1 MTSRFKLGDR
11 VVITGQIVKTHA
23 DGCTRWLP
31 MRMAAMSG
39 VIVGARTLRNGR
51 TEWIDSEWIDSDGAR
66 YFHPEG
72 DPIRAWQVAYSLRI
86 RPLHCLDHQVEHVA
100 IEAPGIEQP

>member
-1 MTSRFKLGDR
+1 MSSRFKLGDR
-11 VVITGQIVKTHA
+11 VIISGQIVKTRS

-51 TEWIDSEWIDSDGAR
+51 TEWIDGTR
-66 YFHPEG
+66 RFHPEG
-72 DPIRAWQVAYSLRI
+72 DPIRAWQVAYGLRI
-86 RPLHCLDHQVEHVA
+86 RPVHCLGYQVEHVA
-100 IEAPGIEQP
+100 IEDGS

>member
-1 MTSRFKLGDR
+1 MSARFKLGDR
-11 VVITGQIVKTHA
+11 VIISGQIVKTHA

-51 TEWIDSEWIDSDGAR
+51 TEWIDDDGTR
-66 YFHPEG
+66 CFHPEG
-72 DPIRAWQVAYSLRI
+72 DPIRAWQVAYDLRI
-86 RPLHCLDHQVEHVA
+86 RPLYCLDHQVEH
-100 IEAPGIEQP
+100 EATTL